1 MTIKPQG
8 EITMMT
14 LDDIKNA
21 SLEEISEALLI
32 WADTI
37 PDKKNNFDAQLLIRA
52 SNIINVLDA
61 LLNLVSEVNK
71 FKKMQNEDI

>member
-1 MTIKPQG
+1 ML
-8 EITMMT
+8 T
-14 LDDIKNA
+14 LDDIKDA

-52 SNIINVLDA
+52 SEIIDTA
-61 LLNLVSEVNK
+61 LFVAQAV
-71 FKKMQNEDI
+71 QDICRRAEEEKNDQKTP